1 MVCRRWVLVGVMC
14 VGLIGCQVSTAP
26 TPVARFDRRHAVSMM
41 TAPWDGQYALEQD
54 SPEPKAPRK
63 VIQTAH
69 LRKGEPLGFR
79 QRETGVVAVAGEL
92 EVPLGPGAY
101 QWEMRADKGQAD
113 TFMTVVLITV
123 IVVVV
128 VGIVVAVVAVKID
141 NNLKHSLG
149 GINGYV
155 Y

>member
-1 MVCRRWVLVGVMC
+1 
-14 VGLIGCQVSTAP
+14 
-26 TPVARFDRRHAVSMM
+26 
-41 TAPWDGQYALEQD
+41 
-54 SPEPKAPRK
+54 
-63 VIQTAH
+63 
-69 LRKGEPLGFR
+69 
-79 QRETGVVAVAGEL
+79 
-92 EVPLGPGAY
+92 
-101 QWEMRADKGQAD
+101 
-113 TFMTVVLITV
+113 MTVVLITV